1 MSLPRKL
8 KNFVLFNDG
17 ISYMG
22 EVEEVTLPKLTR
34 KTEDYRSG
42 GMNGPIKLDFGMEG
56 LKLEW
61 TAAGF
66 LRTLL
71 NQWGT
76 LTHDGVLL
84 RFAGALQSDD
94 LPFATPLEVTV
105 RGRHTEIDFG
115 NAKAGDKTAIKVTS
129 ELSYYKLT
137 MDGVTVIEIDFVNM
151 IEIVNGEDRLAS
163 VRLAL
168 GIF

>member
-8 KNFVLFNDG
+8 KNYVLFNDG
-17 ISYMG
+17 VSYVG
-22 EVEEVTLPKLTR
+22 EIDEVTLPKLTR

-42 GMNGPIKLDFGMEG
+42 GMTGTIELDFGMEG

-61 TAAGF
+61 TAAGY

-94 LPFATPLEVTV
+94 LPFATPLEVVV
-105 RGRHTEIDFG
+105 RGRHKEIDFG
-115 NAKAGDKTAIKVTS
+115 SNKPGDKTAIKITS
-129 ELSYYKLT
+129 SLSYYKIS
-137 MDGVTVIEIDFVNM
+137 MDGTTVIELDFVNM

-168 GIF
+168 GI

>member
-17 ISYMG
+17 ISYAG

-34 KTEDYRSG
+34 KTEDYRAG
-42 GMNGPIKLDFGMEG
+42 GMNGPVKLDFGMEG
-56 LKLEW
+56 LKLEF
-61 TAAGF
+61 TAAGY
-66 LRTLL
+66 LRTLF

-94 LPFATPLEVTV
+94 LPAATPVEITV
-105 RGRHTEIDFG
+105 RGRH
-115 NAKAGDKTAIKVTS
+115 
-129 ELSYYKLT
+129 YKLV
-137 MDGVTVIEIDFVNM
+137 MDGVTVIEIDLVNM

>member
-8 KNFVLFNDG
+8 KNFVLFSDG
-17 ISYMG
+17 ISYAG

-34 KTEDYRSG
+34 KMEDYRAG
-42 GMNGPIKLDFGMEG
+42 GMNGPVKLDYGMEG

-61 TAAGF
+61 TAAGY

-76 LTHDGVLL
+76 RTHDGVLL

-105 RGRHTEIDFG
+105 RGRHAEIDFG
-115 NAKAGDKTAIKVTS
+115 NAKAGEKTAIKVGS
-129 ELSYYKLT
+129 ELSYYKLV
-137 MDGVTVIEIDFVNM
+137 MDGVTVIEIDLVNM
-151 IEIVNGEDRLAS
+151 IEIVNGEDLMAS
-163 VRLAL
+163 TRLAL